1 MDDISAAPLPV
12 TPGGDAGPKAGEL
25 HVYPDYANPDILD
38 KIPLA
43 ARVVLDVGCAKG
55 ALGAAYLRRNPNAR
69 MLGVD
74 IDPVSIAAAQG
85 RLTEIA
91 CADVEADPLP
101 FAVPEGLDC
110 IIYGDVLEHLR
121 DPWSLLKRHAQ
132 LLNEGGTML
141 VCMPNIEHWTMA
153 LSLLNGSFDYADQG
167 IKDRTHLR
175 WFTPRTMG
183 VALAN
188 AGLALSDVAPRAF
201 NAEGASQF
209 TAAIAP
215 ALRAINVDPK
225 DYLNRAGPLQFI
237 WRARKTPPPR
247 IVLNATMLEPL
258 GGVSDV
264 RVVEPLRALRTDSSV
279 LGMIAAEPDLQAILP
294 EYAKIAILHR
304 PLLIG
309 EGGLDRVKA
318 LIAKGYVVVSE
329 FDDHPVFMASRG
341 VQMDQVLTF
350 KAVHAVQTSTPAL
363 AEVLGAENPEI
374 GMFPNGIFE
383 LPEIRNFKNP
393 DQLTL
398 FFGAL
403 NRGEDWAPLLPAL
416 NEVARAV
423 GSRLKFSVVHDQG
436 FFDALESPHKSFVPT
451 CDYPA
456 YMNLL
461 AEADIAFMPLEDNVF
476 NRAKSDLKFIE
487 ASACRVVSLASSV
500 VYAESI
506 EDGKTGLI
514 FRNPMEMRAHL
525 LRLLAYPEASRK
537 IADAARNYVAQ
548 KRMLA
553 YQAAERL
560 AWYRSLWERRDAL
573 NEALKA
579 RVPALFQ

>member
-1 MDDISAAPLPV
+1 MDDITAAPQPAH
-12 TPGGDAGPKAGEL
+12 PAGDAVSRAGGL
-25 HVYPDYANPDILD
+25 HIYPDYANPDILD
-38 KIPLA
+38 KIPLS

-55 ALGAAYLRRNPNAR
+55 ALGAAYLRRNPAAR

-74 IDPVSIAAAQG
+74 IDPDSIAAARG

-91 CADVEADPLP
+91 CTDVETDPLP

-121 DPWSLLKRHAQ
+121 DPWSLLKRHAEM
-132 LLNEGGTML
+132 LNEGGTVL
-141 VCMPNIEHWTMA
+141 VCMPNIEHWSMA
-153 LSLLNGSFDYADQG
+153 LMLLNGGFDYADDG
-167 IKDRTHLR
+167 IMDRTHLR

-183 VALAN
+183 AALAN
-188 AGLALSDVAPRAF
+188 AGLTLSDVAPRAF
-201 NAEGASQF
+201 NPEKATQF

-215 ALRAINVDPK
+215 ALRAINVDPAE
-225 DYLNRAGPLQFI
+225 YLNRAGPLQFI
-237 WRARKTPPPR
+237 WRARKNPPPR
-247 IVLNATMLEPL
+247 IVLNATMLAPL

-264 RVVEPLRALRTDSSV
+264 RVVEPLRALRTDSAV
-279 LGMIAAEPDLQAILP
+279 LGIIAAEPDLQAILP

-318 LIAKGYVVVSE
+318 LIGKGYLIVSE

-350 KAVHAVQTSTPAL
+350 RAVHAVQTSTPAL

-383 LPEIRNFKNP
+383 LPEIRNFRNP

-403 NRGEDWAPLLPAL
+403 NRGDDWAPLLPAV

-423 GSRLKFSVVHDQG
+423 GARLKFSVVHDQA

-451 CDYPA
+451 CDYAA

-461 AEADIAFMPLEDNVF
+461 AEADIAFMPLEDNIF

-500 VYAESI
+500 VYAGSI

-514 FRNPMEMRAHL
+514 FRNPTEMRAHL

-537 IADAARNYVAQ
+537 MADAARNYVAA

-553 YQAAERL
+553 YQAADRL

-573 NEALKA
+573 NEALRA

>member
-1 MDDISAAPLPV
+1 MNDITAAPLPA
-12 TPGGDAGPKAGEL
+12 PPASDAGPPVSGL

-38 KIPLA
+38 KIPLS

-74 IDPVSIAAAQG
+74 IDPASIAAAQG
-85 RLTEIA
+85 RLTEVA
-91 CADVEADPLP
+91 CTDVETDALP
-101 FAVPEGLDC
+101 FAVPEGIDC

-121 DPWSLLKRHAQ
+121 DPWALLKRHAL

-141 VCMPNIEHWTMA
+141 VCMPNIEHWTMT
-153 LSLLNGSFDYADQG
+153 LMLLNGGFDYADDG
-167 IKDRTHLR
+167 IMDRTHLR

-183 VALAN
+183 AALAN
-188 AGLALSDVAPRAF
+188 AGLTLSDVAPRVF
-201 NAEGASQF
+201 NPDGVQKF
-209 TAAIAP
+209 TAAITP
-215 ALRAINVDPK
+215 ALRAINVDPA
-225 DYLNRAGPLQFI
+225 DYLNRAGPLQFV
-237 WRARKTPPPR
+237 WRARKNPPPR
-247 IVLNATMLEPL
+247 IVLNATMLAPL

-264 RVVEPLRALRTDSSV
+264 RVVEPLRALRTDSAV
-279 LGMIAAEPDLQAILP
+279 IGVIASEPDLQPILP
-294 EYAKIAILHR
+294 DYAKIVILHR

-318 LIAKGYVVVSE
+318 LIAKGYLIVSE

-350 KAVHAVQTSTPAL
+350 RAVHAVQTSTPAL

-383 LPEIRNFKNP
+383 LPEIRNFRNP

-403 NRGEDWAPLLPAL
+403 NRGEDWAPLMPAL

-423 GSRLKFSVVHDQG
+423 GARLKFSVVHDQG
-436 FFDALESPHKSFVPT
+436 FFDALESPHKSFTPT

-456 YMNLL
+456 YLNLL
-461 AEADIAFMPLEDNVF
+461 GEADIAFMPLEDNVF

-500 VYAESI
+500 VYANSI

-514 FRNPMEMRAHL
+514 FRNPVEMRAHL

-553 YQAAERL
+553 YQAADRL